1 MVFGA
6 WTMGNSEETKPS
18 KPVKPSSPPLD
29 QANNIH
35 VYPDWAAMQAYYG
48 ARVAVP
54 PYFNSAVASGHAPH
68 PYMWGPPQ
76 HMMPPYG
83 PPYAA
88 IYAHGGVYAHP
99 GVTLAAI
106 PNHGNTYQVIQE
118 IQIKGLVKKLKEFDG
133 LAMSIGNGNGR
144 HEETEG
150 SSDRSNGN
158 TGGRGSNGRKRSR
171 EEIPSIGEDGKTK
184 TQSSPVPVG
193 EINGALDKVM
203 GVIVPSPSVAGNMVG
218 TITALEL
225 GNSPN
230 ANASPNG
237 ALLQEDTK
245 RSKNGPEG
253 FVLVPVICAL
263 NWNCIMLA
271 QRNGKRRK
279 QSNRESARRSRLR
292 KQLRLKNLQQEL
304 NPLSLE
310 NMSLKSEI
318 NQLTENSKKLKLETA
333 MLMEK
338 LKNAQGG
345 RTENLLSRVNNSG
358 SVERSDEGSEM
369 YESNSKAGAKL
380 HQLLDTKNPGQMLW
394 LLADQ
399 GNCMAVNS

>member
-1 MVFGA
+1 
-6 WTMGNSEETKPS
+6 MGNSEETKPS

-106 PNHGNTYQVIQE
+106 PNMETPTKSSGNTDQ
-118 IQIKGLVKKLKEFDG
+118 GLVKKLKEFDG
-133 LAMSIGNGNGR
+133 LAMSIGNVRRQKVLVIEVMEIREGR
-144 HEETEG
+144 VKMVGKEAARKYHLLVKM
-150 SSDRSNGN
+150 
-158 TGGRGSNGRKRSR
+158 GRL
-171 EEIPSIGEDGKTK
+171 K

-237 ALLQEDTK
+237 ALLQNDRELK
-245 RSKNGPEG
+245 RE
-253 FVLVPVICAL
+253 
-263 NWNCIMLA
+263 
-271 QRNGKRRK
+271 RRK

-292 KQLRLKNLQQEL
+292 KQAEAEEL
-304 NPLSLE
+304 ATRVESLVTE

-380 HQLLDTKNPGQMLW
+380 HQLLDTSPRT
-394 LLADQ
+394 D
-399 GNCMAVNS
+399 AVAAG